1 MPVPL
6 KEIHLL
12 EKVFCWQSRG
22 IRNEFDRY
30 RAYVCRTGKNKLLP
44 HMSAM
49 LVPLKEV
56 HSSTTKVFLLAI
68 FQRYMVQNVPDL
80 GHIPILATYCSE
92 TLQCI
97 SRQNYARYQ
106 AYFQMCKE
114 FIVAVWQK
122 YDQFHVP
129 NISPWTNWSRMCPI
143 SVIWNH
149 WRHPGVSKILTQ
161 NNF

>member
-1 MPVPL
+1 MHIVFQHSYGPYKCTPTKKRDVTSAMPVPL
-6 KEIHLL
+6 KDIHLL
-12 EKVFCWQSRG
+12 EKFFCWQSFRG

-80 GHIPILATYCSE
+80 GHIPILHTVQKHCNVF
-92 TLQCI
+92 LDRIMPDIGHI
-97 SRQNYARYQ
+97 SKCVRSL
-106 AYFQMCKE
+106 F
-114 FIVAVWQK
+114 
-122 YDQFHVP
+122 
-129 NISPWTNWSRMCPI
+129 
-143 SVIWNH
+143 
-149 WRHPGVSKILTQ
+149 
-161 NNF
+161 